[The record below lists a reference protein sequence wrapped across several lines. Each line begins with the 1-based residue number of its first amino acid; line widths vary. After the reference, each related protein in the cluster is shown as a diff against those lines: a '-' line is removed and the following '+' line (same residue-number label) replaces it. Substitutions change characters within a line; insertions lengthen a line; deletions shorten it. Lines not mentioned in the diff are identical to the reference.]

1 MIFTYPAIFHEENN
15 GYWVDFPDLQG
26 CQTFG
31 DTINETI
38 KLAEEC
44 LSGYILTLLE
54 NEQTPAEASNI
65 KNLKVDKNSFS
76 TLVTCDI
83 SQYLNNT
90 KAVKKTLNIPSWLN
104 KMATNKGINFSGI
117 LQEALIKELKIN

>member
-1 MIFTYPAIFHEENN
+1 MIFTYPAVFHEENN

-54 NEQTPAEASNI
+54 DEQTPAEASNI

-90 KAVKKTLNIPSWLN
+90 KAVKKTLTIPSWLN

-117 LQEALIKELKIN
+117 LQDALIKELKIN

>member
-90 KAVKKTLNIPSWLN
+90 KAVKKTLTIPSWLN